1 MYLDINQLSG
11 HIPRQLGYLENLEE
25 LWLWKRGLGQLLL
38 LGYSNQLS
46 GHIPQ
51 ELGYL
56 ENVDLD
62 LSNNTLTGSIPKH
75 LSNITNISQFFL
87 DNNQLF
93 GDIPRELGYLVNLEI
108 LFLDN
113 NQLFD
118 QTFFLFRANMAHNDE
133 ACGSGKQFWEL
144 SQ

>member
-1 MYLDINQLSG
+1 MSSKKKSELSR
-11 HIPRQLGYLENLEE
+11 HT
-25 LWLWKRGLGQLLL
+25 
-38 LGYSNQLS
+38 
-46 GHIPQ
+46 PQ
-51 ELGYL
+51 ELGYP

-75 LSNITNISQFFL
+75 LGNITNISQLFL

-118 QTFFLFRANMAHNDE
+118 QTLFLFREKH
-133 ACGSGKQFWEL
+133 GPQR
-144 SQ
+144 

>member
-1 MYLDINQLSG
+1 MRSHAGCTTASCNSAFKIQGNITNIIGNLTKLTTLYLCTNQLSR
-11 HIPRQLGYLENLEE
+11 HTR
-25 LWLWKRGLGQLLL
+25 
-38 LGYSNQLS
+38 
-46 GHIPQ
+46 Q
-51 ELGYL
+51 ELGYP

-75 LSNITNISQFFL
+75 LGNITNISQLFL

-118 QTFFLFRANMAHNDE
+118 QTLFLFREKH
-133 ACGSGKQFWEL
+133 GPQR
-144 SQ
+144 

>member
-1 MYLDINQLSG
+1 M
-11 HIPRQLGYLENLEE
+11 
-25 LWLWKRGLGQLLL
+25 
-38 LGYSNQLS
+38 
-46 GHIPQ
+46 
-51 ELGYL
+51 
-56 ENVDLD
+56 D

-75 LSNITNISQFFL
+75 LGNITNISQLFL

-118 QTFFLFRANMAHNDE
+118 QTFFLFRANMADNDE
-133 ACGSGKQFWEL
+133 ASGSGKQFWEL
-144 SQ
+144 S